1 MSHPVLQCP
10 HFSLLP
16 NLQFNRQLEPPPPL
30 IFSDRILRNSALAP
44 NFCPLIH
51 FYCRRRR
58 SRSSYSFFKSRLSC
72 PPLRRQSKHAPK
84 NSVFSPDACADTYY
98 VLALLLQQ
106 LLCSWIEQRKRNGAR
121 FTLTVAAALLMSHQ
135 II

>member
-1 MSHPVLQCP
+1 
-10 HFSLLP
+10 
-16 NLQFNRQLEPPPPL
+16 
-30 IFSDRILRNSALAP
+30 
-44 NFCPLIH
+44 
-51 FYCRRRR
+51 
-58 SRSSYSFFKSRLSC
+58 
-72 PPLRRQSKHAPK
+72 LRRQSKHAPK

-135 II
+135 IIEKKSWFEYVEAPAPPITAIRKKYTWLQYEEPPIQAPGTAFSNLG